1 MTKTRPWVSTET
13 NHIDRSLAGL
23 LKKKEKA
30 HIHRLGSID
39 VDLMTYTKAISKIVR
54 GCVPRDIQ
62 CKNDVDDFQGKLN
75 GLD

>member
-1 MTKTRPWVSTET
+1 MTKTRPWVST

-23 LKKKEKA
+23 LEKKGENT
-30 HIHRLGSID
+30 HTSLGSID